1 MQSPE
6 EEVELEGQKVREA
19 SYAAKQTQYS
29 EDVELKSV
37 AEEQAKEAEWI

>member
-6 EEVELEGQKVREA
+6 EEVEFEGQKVREA

-29 EDVELKSV
+29 EDAELQS
-37 AEEQAKEAEWI
+37 ADEEQAKEAEWI